1 MKMKKL
7 RMLLLATLA
16 LCACSSGGDG
26 AGDSPGVPNP
36 PTGDKRQPINI
47 GMTVNDRENTRV
59 TDLAFEAGDQ
69 IGVFVVNRN
78 ADGTAQALKTTGNHV
93 DNMRFTYN
101 ATWTPDA
108 PIYWLDDKTNADF
121 YIYYPYTAT
130 VADVAAMPFSVNAD
144 QSAEA
149 AYKAGDVIIGSRTNV
164 APTEAAVMINAH
176 HAMSQLL
183 ITLVPGNGF
192 TEESLAAADVSV
204 RVNGVKTNAT
214 IDLATATVTAVGD
227 ISAVT
232 PLKTGDAYKALIVPQ
247 TVDEG
252 NLLTVTVDG
261 REYNLVRG
269 LTFESGK
276 RYNCTVVLSK
286 TSEGVNVTIGDWD
299 DDGTDYGGTAE

>member
-59 TDLAFEAGDQ
+59 TDLAFEVGDQ
-69 IGVFVVNRN
+69 IGLFVVNRN

-204 RVNGVKTNAT
+204 RVNGVKTSAT

-261 REYNLVRG
+261 KEYNLVRG
-269 LTFESGK
+269 FAFESGK

>member
-59 TDLAFEAGDQ
+59 TDLAFEVGDQ
-69 IGVFVVNRN
+69 IGLFVVNRN

-130 VADVAAMPFSVNAD
+130 VTDVTAMPFSVNAD
-144 QSAEA
+144 QGTEA

-164 APTEAAVMINAH
+164 APTEAAVMINAR
-176 HAMSQLL
+176 HAMSQML

-192 TEESLAAADVSV
+192 TEESLAAAEVSV

-232 PLKTGDAYKALIVPQ
+232 PLKTGGAYKALIVPQ

-261 REYNLVRG
+261 KEYNLVSG
-269 LTFESGK
+269 IAFESGK
-276 RYNCTVVLSK
+276 RYNCTVKLSK
-286 TSEGVNVTIGDWD
+286 TSEGVNVTIGDWE

>member
-59 TDLAFEAGDQ
+59 TDLAFEVGDQ
-69 IGVFVVNRN
+69 IGLFVVNRN

-130 VADVAAMPFSVNAD
+130 VVDVAAMPFSVNAD

-192 TEESLAAADVSV
+192 TEESLAAAEVSV

-214 IDLATATVTAVGD
+214 INLAAATVTAVGD

-261 REYNLVRG
+261 KEYNLVRG

>member
-1 MKMKKL
+1 MKKL
-7 RMLLLATLA
+7 GTLLLAAFA

-26 AGDSPGVPNP
+26 VGDEPGVPNP
-36 PTGDKRQPINI
+36 PTGGERLPISI

-69 IGVFVVNRN
+69 IGLFVVNRN

-93 DNMRFTYN
+93 NNMRFTYN

-108 PIYWLDDKTNADF
+108 PIYWTDDKTHADF
-121 YIYYPYTAT
+121 YMYYPYKAT
-130 VADVAAMPFSVNAD
+130 VTDVTAMPFSVNAD
-144 QSAEA
+144 QGTEA
-149 AYKAGDVIIGSRTNV
+149 AYKAGDVIIGSRTDV
-164 APTEAAVMINAH
+164 APTEAAVMINAR
-176 HAMSQLL
+176 HAMSQML

-192 TEESLAAADVSV
+192 TEESLAAAEVSV

-247 TVDEG
+247 AVAEG

-261 REYNLVRG
+261 KEYNLVSG
-269 LTFESGK
+269 IAFESGK
-276 RYNCTVVLSK
+276 RYNCTVKLSK
-286 TSEGVNVTIGDWD
+286 TSEGVNVTIGDWE

>member
-59 TDLAFEAGDQ
+59 TDLAFEVGDQ
-69 IGVFVVNRN
+69 IGLFVVNRN

-121 YIYYPYTAT
+121 YIYLLARRQ
-130 VADVAAMPFSVNAD
+130 D
-144 QSAEA
+144 QRGFLHILSL
-149 AYKAGDVIIGSRTNV
+149 YGYRGRRGC
-164 APTEAAVMINAH
+164 
-176 HAMSQLL
+176 HAFQRKRR
-183 ITLVPGNGF
+183 P
-192 TEESLAAADVSV
+192 E
-204 RVNGVKTNAT
+204 
-214 IDLATATVTAVGD
+214 
-227 ISAVT
+227 
-232 PLKTGDAYKALIVPQ
+232 
-247 TVDEG
+247 
-252 NLLTVTVDG
+252 
-261 REYNLVRG
+261 RG
-269 LTFESGK
+269 
-276 RYNCTVVLSK
+276 
-286 TSEGVNVTIGDWD
+286 
-299 DDGTDYGGTAE
+299 GGLQGW

>member
-1 MKMKKL
+1 
-7 RMLLLATLA
+7 
-16 LCACSSGGDG
+16 
-26 AGDSPGVPNP
+26 
-36 PTGDKRQPINI
+36 
-47 GMTVNDRENTRV
+47 MTVNDRENTRV
-59 TDLAFEAGDQ
+59 TDLAFEVGDQ
-69 IGVFVVNRN
+69 IGLFVVNRN
-78 ADGTAQALKTTGNHV
+78 ADGTAQVLKTTGNHV

-149 AYKAGDVIIGSRTNV
+149 TYKAGDVIIGSRTNV
-164 APTEAAVMINAH
+164 APTEAAVMINAR

-192 TEESLAAADVSV
+192 TEETLAAAEVSV

-214 IDLATATVTAVGD
+214 INLATATVTAVGD

-247 TVDEG
+247 TVAEG

>member
-59 TDLAFEAGDQ
+59 TDLAFEVGDQ
-69 IGVFVVNRN
+69 IGLFVVNRN

-192 TEESLAAADVSV
+192 TEESLAAAEVSV

-214 IDLATATVTAVGD
+214 INLAAATVTAVGD
-227 ISAVT
+227 ISSVT
-232 PLKTGDAYKALIVPQ
+232 PLKAGDTYKALIVPQ
-247 TVDEG
+247 TVAEG

>member
-59 TDLAFEAGDQ
+59 TDLAFEVGDQ
-69 IGVFVVNRN
+69 IGLFVVNRN

-192 TEESLAAADVSV
+192 TEETLAAAEVSV

-214 IDLATATVTAVGD
+214 INLAAATVTAVGD
-227 ISAVT
+227 ISSVT
-232 PLKTGDAYKALIVPQ
+232 PLKAGDAYKALIVPQ
-247 TVDEG
+247 TVAEG

-261 REYNLVRG
+261 KEYNLVRG

>member
-59 TDLAFEAGDQ
+59 TDLAFEVGDQ
-69 IGVFVVNRN
+69 IGLFVVNRN

-192 TEESLAAADVSV
+192 TEETLAAAEVSV

-214 IDLATATVTAVGD
+214 INLAAATVTAVGD
-227 ISAVT
+227 ISSVT

-247 TVDEG
+247 TVAEG

>member
-7 RMLLLATLA
+7 GVLLLTTLA

-26 AGDSPGVPNP
+26 VGDEPGVPNP
-36 PTGDKRQPINI
+36 PTGDKRLPISI

-69 IGVFVVNRN
+69 IGLFVVNRN

-93 DNMRFTYN
+93 NNMRFTYSG
-101 ATWTPDA
+101 TWTPDA
-108 PIYWLDDKTNADF
+108 PIYWTDDKTHADF
-121 YIYYPYTAT
+121 YMYYPYKAT
-130 VADVAAMPFSVNAD
+130 VTDVTAMPFSVNAD
-144 QSAEA
+144 QSTDA

-164 APTEAAVMINAH
+164 APTEAAVMINAR
-176 HAMSQLL
+176 HAMSQML

-192 TEESLAAADVSV
+192 TEESLAAAEVSV

-252 NLLTVTVDG
+252 NLLIVTVDG
-261 REYNLVRG
+261 REYNLVRR

-276 RYNCTVVLSK
+276 RYNCTVELSK
-286 TSEGVNVTIGDWD
+286 TSEGVNVTIGDWE

>member
-59 TDLAFEAGDQ
+59 TDLAFEVGDQ
-69 IGVFVVNRN
+69 IGLFVVNRN

-108 PIYWLDDKTNADF
+108 PIYWVDDKTNADF
-121 YIYYPYTAT
+121 YVYYPYTAT
-130 VADVAAMPFSVNAD
+130 VADVTAMPFSVNAD

-149 AYKAGDVIIGSRTNV
+149 AYKAGDVIMGSRTNV
-164 APTEAAVMINAH
+164 APTEAAVMINAR

-192 TEESLAAADVSV
+192 TEEILAAAEISV

-214 IDLATATVTAVGD
+214 INLAAATVTAVGD
-227 ISAVT
+227 ISSVT
-232 PLKTGDAYKALIVPQ
+232 PLKAGDTYKALIVPQ
-247 TVDEG
+247 TVAEG

-286 TSEGVNVTIGDWD
+286 TSEGVNVTIGDWE

>member
-69 IGVFVVNRN
+69 IGLFVVNRN

-108 PIYWLDDKTNADF
+108 PIYWADDKTNADF
-121 YIYYPYTAT
+121 YIYYPYKAT
-130 VADVAAMPFSVNAD
+130 VTDVTAMPFSVNAD
-144 QSAEA
+144 QGTEA

-164 APTEAAVMINAH
+164 APTEAAVMINAR
-176 HAMSQLL
+176 HAMSQML

-192 TEESLAAADVSV
+192 TEESLAAAEVSV

-247 TVDEG
+247 TVAEG

-261 REYNLVRG
+261 KEYNLVSG
-269 LTFESGK
+269 IAFESGK
-276 RYNCTVVLSK
+276 RYNCTVKLSK
-286 TSEGVNVTIGDWD
+286 TSEGVNVTIGDWE

>member
-1 MKMKKL
+1 
-7 RMLLLATLA
+7 MLAAFA

-26 AGDSPGVPNP
+26 VGDEPGVPNP
-36 PTGDKRQPINI
+36 PTGGERLPISI

-69 IGVFVVNRN
+69 IGLFVVNRN

-93 DNMRFTYN
+93 NNMRFTYN

-108 PIYWLDDKTNADF
+108 PIYWTDDKTHADF
-121 YIYYPYTAT
+121 YMYYPYKAT
-130 VADVAAMPFSVNAD
+130 VTDVTAMPFSVNAD
-144 QSAEA
+144 QGTEA
-149 AYKAGDVIIGSRTNV
+149 AYKAGDVIIGSRTDV
-164 APTEAAVMINAH
+164 APTEAAVMINAR
-176 HAMSQLL
+176 HAMSQML

-192 TEESLAAADVSV
+192 TEESLAAAEVSV

-247 TVDEG
+247 AVAEG

-261 REYNLVRG
+261 KEYNLVSG
-269 LTFESGK
+269 IAFESGK
-276 RYNCTVVLSK
+276 RYNCTVKLSK
-286 TSEGVNVTIGDWD
+286 TSEGVNVTIGDWE

>member
-26 AGDSPGVPNP
+26 VGDEPGLPNP
-36 PTGDKRQPINI
+36 PTGGERLPIRI

-69 IGVFVVNRN
+69 IGLFVVNRN

-93 DNMRFTYN
+93 NNMRFTYN

-108 PIYWLDDKTNADF
+108 PIYWTDDKTHADF
-121 YIYYPYTAT
+121 YMYYPYKAT
-130 VADVAAMPFSVNAD
+130 VTDVTAMPFSVNAD
-144 QSAEA
+144 QGTEA
-149 AYKAGDVIIGSRTNV
+149 AYKAGDVIIGSRTDV
-164 APTEAAVMINAH
+164 APTEAAVMINAR
-176 HAMSQLL
+176 HAMSQML

-192 TEESLAAADVSV
+192 TEESLAAAEVSV

-214 IDLATATVTAVGD
+214 INLATATVTAVGD

-247 TVDEG
+247 TVPKG

-261 REYNLVRG
+261 KDYNLVREI
-269 LTFESGK
+269 TFESGK
-276 RYNCTVVLSK
+276 RYNCTVELSK

>member
-1 MKMKKL
+1 MKKL

-59 TDLAFEAGDQ
+59 TDLAFEVGDQ
-69 IGVFVVNRN
+69 IGLFVVNRN

-108 PIYWLDDKTNADF
+108 PIYWVDDKTNADF
-121 YIYYPYTAT
+121 YVYYPYTAT
-130 VADVAAMPFSVNAD
+130 VADVTAMPFSVNAD

-149 AYKAGDVIIGSRTNV
+149 AYKAGDVIMGSRTNV
-164 APTEAAVMINAH
+164 APTEAAVMINAR

-192 TEESLAAADVSV
+192 TEEILAAAEISV

-214 IDLATATVTAVGD
+214 INLAAATVTAVGD
-227 ISAVT
+227 ISSVT
-232 PLKTGDAYKALIVPQ
+232 PLKAGDTYKALIVPQ
-247 TVDEG
+247 TVAEG

-286 TSEGVNVTIGDWD
+286 TSEGVNVTIGDWE

>member
-1 MKMKKL
+1 
-7 RMLLLATLA
+7 
-16 LCACSSGGDG
+16 
-26 AGDSPGVPNP
+26 
-36 PTGDKRQPINI
+36 
-47 GMTVNDRENTRV
+47 MTVNDRENTRV

-69 IGVFVVNRN
+69 IGLFVVNRN

-93 DNMRFTYN
+93 NNMRFTYN

-108 PIYWLDDKTNADF
+108 PIYWADDKTNADF
-121 YIYYPYTAT
+121 YIYYPYKAT
-130 VADVAAMPFSVNAD
+130 VTDVTAMPFSVNAD
-144 QSAEA
+144 QGTEA

-164 APTEAAVMINAH
+164 APTEAAVMINAR
-176 HAMSQLL
+176 HAMSQML

-192 TEESLAAADVSV
+192 TEESLAAAEVSV

-247 TVDEG
+247 TVAEG

-261 REYNLVRG
+261 KEYNLVSG
-269 LTFESGK
+269 IAFESGK
-276 RYNCTVVLSK
+276 RYNCTVKLSK
-286 TSEGVNVTIGDWD
+286 TSEGVNVTIGDWE

>member
-59 TDLAFEAGDQ
+59 TDLAFEVGDQ
-69 IGVFVVNRN
+69 IGLFVVNRN

-144 QSAEA
+144 QGTEA
-149 AYKAGDVIIGSRTNV
+149 AYKAGDVIIGSRTDV
-164 APTEAAVMINAH
+164 APTEAAVMINARH
-176 HAMSQLL
+176 VMSQML

-232 PLKTGDAYKALIVPQ
+232 PLKAGDTYKALIVPQ

-261 REYNLVRG
+261 KEYNLVRG

>member
-59 TDLAFEAGDQ
+59 TDLAFEVGDQ
-69 IGVFVVNRN
+69 IGLFVVNRN

-176 HAMSQLL
+176 HAMSQML

-192 TEESLAAADVSV
+192 TEESLAAAEVSV

-247 TVDEG
+247 TVAEG

-261 REYNLVRG
+261 KEYNLVSG
-269 LTFESGK
+269 IAFESGK
-276 RYNCTVVLSK
+276 RYNCTVKLSK
-286 TSEGVNVTIGDWD
+286 TSEGVNVTIGDWE

>member
-1 MKMKKL
+1 MKEL

-26 AGDSPGVPNP
+26 TDETPVVPNP
-36 PTGDKRQPINI
+36 PAGDKRQPINI

-59 TDLAFEAGDQ
+59 TDLAFEVGDQ
-69 IGVFVVNRN
+69 IGLFVVNRN

-108 PIYWLDDKTNADF
+108 PIYWVDDKTNADF
-121 YIYYPYTAT
+121 YVYYPYTAT
-130 VADVAAMPFSVNAD
+130 VADVTAMPFSVNAD

-149 AYKAGDVIIGSRTNV
+149 AYKAGDVIMGSRTNV
-164 APTEAAVMINAH
+164 APTEAAVMINAR

-192 TEESLAAADVSV
+192 TEEILAAAEISV

-214 IDLATATVTAVGD
+214 INLAAATVTAAGD
-227 ISAVT
+227 ISSVT
-232 PLKTGDAYKALIVPQ
+232 PLKAGDTYKALIVPQ
-247 TVDEG
+247 TVAEG

-286 TSEGVNVTIGDWD
+286 TSEGVNVTIGDWE

>member
-36 PTGDKRQPINI
+36 PTGDKRLPISI
-47 GMTVNDRENTRV
+47 GMTMNDRENTRV
-59 TDLAFEAGDQ
+59 TDLAFEVGDQ
-69 IGVFVVNRN
+69 IGLFVVNRN

-192 TEESLAAADVSV
+192 TEESLAAAEVSV

-214 IDLATATVTAVGD
+214 INLATATVTAVGD

-247 TVDEG
+247 TVAEG
-252 NLLTVTVDG
+252 NLLTVTVDD

-269 LTFESGK
+269 LTFENGK

>member
-59 TDLAFEAGDQ
+59 TDLAFEVGDQ
-69 IGVFVVNRN
+69 IGLFVVNRN

-192 TEESLAAADVSV
+192 TEESLAAAEVSV

-214 IDLATATVTAVGD
+214 INLAAATVTAVGD

-261 REYNLVRG
+261 KEYNLVRG

>member
-36 PTGDKRQPINI
+36 PTGDKRLPISI
-47 GMTVNDRENTRV
+47 GMTMNDRENTRV

-192 TEESLAAADVSV
+192 TEETLAAAEVSV

-214 IDLATATVTAVGD
+214 INLAAATVTAVGD

>member
-59 TDLAFEAGDQ
+59 TDLAFEVGDQ
-69 IGVFVVNRN
+69 IGLFVVNRN

-164 APTEAAVMINAH
+164 ALP
-176 HAMSQLL
+176 
-183 ITLVPGNGF
+183 
-192 TEESLAAADVSV
+192 
-204 RVNGVKTNAT
+204 R
-214 IDLATATVTAVGD
+214 
-227 ISAVT
+227 
-232 PLKTGDAYKALIVPQ
+232 PL
-247 TVDEG
+247 
-252 NLLTVTVDG
+252 
-261 REYNLVRG
+261 
-269 LTFESGK
+269 
-276 RYNCTVVLSK
+276 
-286 TSEGVNVTIGDWD
+286 
-299 DDGTDYGGTAE
+299 